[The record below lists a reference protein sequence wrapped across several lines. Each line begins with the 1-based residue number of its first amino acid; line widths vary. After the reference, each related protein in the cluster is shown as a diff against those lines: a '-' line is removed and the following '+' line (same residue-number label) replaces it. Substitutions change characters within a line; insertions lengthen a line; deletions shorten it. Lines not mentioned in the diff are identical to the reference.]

1 MVFDIIIYWNAKYWY
16 EKSATKKYT
25 KALNNMAYFYQKGIK
40 VDKSI
45 EKAEELLKKYN
56 ADGLFVD
63 DSDHVW
69 MTEGMKERF
78 QLLKDTY
85 SISE

>member
-1 MVFDIIIYWNAKYWY
+1 MRAFFKQ
-16 EKSATKKYT
+16 
-25 KALNNMAYFYQKGIK
+25 ALGK
-40 VDKSI
+40 